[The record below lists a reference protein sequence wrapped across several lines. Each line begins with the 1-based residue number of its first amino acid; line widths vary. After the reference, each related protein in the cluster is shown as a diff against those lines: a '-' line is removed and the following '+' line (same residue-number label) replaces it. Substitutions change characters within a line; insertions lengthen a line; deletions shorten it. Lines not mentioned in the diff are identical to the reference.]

1 MRNFILKRLLSLIPV
16 LIIVSLV
23 IFLVIHLTPGDPAAA
38 ILGENATT
46 EDITALRVRM
56 GLNDPLA
63 QQYINWIKNICAGD
77 WGTSVSNGQQVLTV
91 IRNHVKP
98 TLSLAVF
105 SLIISL
111 FISLPLGML
120 SARKRGSLA
129 DQAVSVIAL
138 CGISLPSFLVGLFL
152 MMVFSVKL
160 MWFPVSGYKDI
171 SAGILVHIQSLTLP
185 AISLGFLHAALMM
198 RITRAS
204 MQEVLNSDY
213 IKMARAKGVK
223 EFFLV
228 TRHALRN
235 ALISIL
241 TVVGQSFIGMLS
253 GAAIVESLFGIPG
266 LGQLMVNSIGRR
278 DYQVIQ
284 AVVLLIALINVMVNL
299 VVDLLY
305 GVFDPRIRIS

>member
-63 QQYINWIKNICAGD
+63 QQYINWIKNICSGD

-299 VVDLLY
+299 IVDLLY